1 MKYLLLVVCIAL
13 LPFSGVMAQE
23 TSKQVK
29 EKLEITIRESDNPD
43 VYIDGKKYEY
53 SIIDLLDT
61 DKIESIDVLKG
72 EKALKEY
79 NAPNGVLLIKTKSE
93 KEAQIKLRNS
103 NGTVDGSDDPLV
115 IIDGKVADKGML
127 EKLSA
132 DDIESLF
139 VIKGENAIKN
149 YYGSAAEEAKKYNRS
164 ALNGVIVVE
173 TKFTIIANEKPEK
186 KKE

>member
-1 MKYLLLVVCIAL
+1 MVQLCKR
-13 LPFSGVMAQE
+13 
-23 TSKQVK
+23 KK
-29 EKLEITIRESDNPD
+29 EKSRCSTECYYLGSNPD

-79 NAPNGVLLIKTKSE
+79 NAPNGVILIKTKSE
-93 KEAQIKLRNS
+93 KEGQIKFRNS

-127 EKLSA
+127 EKLSPV
-132 DDIESLF
+132 DIESITVL
-139 VIKGENAIKN
+139 KGENALKSI
-149 YYGSAAEEAKKYNRS
+149 YGSAVKEAKKNNGS
-164 ALNGVIVVE
+164 AVSGVIIVT
-173 TKFTIIANEKPEK
+173 TKEATWPEK